1 MQRLQETTRTLSFD
15 WRWNNLDRHHA
26 YPVYKLQCYHCTNP
40 LQFVRSTIP
49 KRSLICIQNV
59 PLRNGQISGARSL
72 GHLEP
77 KMSNKLQFVS
87 TFLPSEPAHLF
98 NLMELLLV
106 RTLSWLMAVW
116 QCSVGRTVGESK
128 PLPNI
133 FTNEEYV
140 YMYFVYGFCTRS
152 ALRQQSL
159 LVIGR
164 HTECWEVTGIISL

>member
-98 NLMELLLV
+98 NLMELLLL